1 MSRTQRNFPDWKRFY
16 YRRPKTTNEIR
27 QNQGL
32 LSDIKVDDVQFNI
45 SGINRL
51 HRHIP
56 TAWDDVVISSY
67 YEVKPY
73 LN

>member
-1 MSRTQRNFPDWKRFY
+1 MSKTQRHFPDWKRFY

-27 QNQGL
+27 QNKGL
-32 LSDIKVDDVQFNI
+32 LSDIKADDIQFDI

-56 TAWDDVVISSY
+56 THWDDIVISAY
-67 YEVKPY
+67 YEKTST
-73 LN
+73 